1 MANIFDVALNRW
13 RSLTTNDLPGAGA
26 GVAGDAS
33 AANQLTQIGLETEI
47 RNRLPVTPH
56 VQPLTDNQ
64 LRAAAV
70 PVSDSTLIS
79 INTATGSQTSNP
91 APADGTG
98 DYGLIA
104 GIKRGLLNWSSLLSR
119 LPSSLG
125 AKSAANSLAVTLAAD
140 GAAVT
145 AIGTPADAAAAA
157 AGTGDYG
164 LIAGIKRGLLN
175 WAALLSRLPASLGG
189 KGAAASLATVA
200 TPFEPVAGS
209 TVSYSC
215 STTALAA
222 VACTPGTVLR
232 FGVAGS
238 AAIGIRFGNSSAV
251 SAAITAATAM
261 DIMPGTAEAI
271 TVPADASHWSA
282 IMSSGTGTLKV
293 TLGAGS

>member
-56 VQPLTDNQ
+56 AQPLTDNQ

-70 PVSDSTLIS
+70 PVSVGSLPLPAGAASDSTLTSIS
-79 INTATGSQTSNP
+79 TATGGQTSNP
-91 APADGTG
+91 APADGM
-98 DYGLIA
+98 
-104 GIKRGLLNWSSLLSR
+104 
-119 LPSSLG
+119 
-125 AKSAANSLAVTLAAD
+125 
-140 GAAVT
+140 
-145 AIGTPADAAAAA
+145 
-157 AGTGDYG
+157 GDYG

-189 KGAAASLATVA
+189 KGAAASLPTVA

-209 TVSYSC
+209 TISYSC